1 MKKVVVAMCVFSL
14 FVVLS
19 GAAVAADVIK
29 IGAIY
34 PFTGP
39 MAGTAKMCRD
49 GTLMAVDII
58 NNKYDFDF
66 LFADT
71 EGIPS
76 LGGAKI
82 EVVFAD
88 SAGDPKTGMSE
99 AERLI
104 TSQKVVALVGC
115 YQSSVTK
122 TASQVAERY
131 GIPYVNGD
139 SSSPMLTERKF
150 KWFFRTDPHDGLYA
164 AQQFEHLMQ
173 LEKDFGVSLRRVAL
187 VYENTEFGTF
197 ASRAEEEAA
206 KKYGFE
212 VVENIAYTT
221 GATSLTSEVTRLM
234 SAKPDVVMMAAY
246 ISDQILFTKTFKTMG
261 FAPKVWHNT
270 AAPGEPAYLQSVGAD
285 GNYLFLRQGFC
296 ADQVV
301 NKPVIADV
309 MKIFKEKFGQE
320 MLADAVRSFHA
331 PLALADAFNR
341 AGTTEPE
348 AVRKALLETDI
359 PGKYCLSPWEG
370 IKFDPETHQNVHA
383 QYIICQI
390 QDQKFYTVFP
400 SKFATRKSIFPFPS
414 WEGR

>member
-1 MKKVVVAMCVFSL
+1 MCVASL
-14 FVVLS
+14 VVVLS

-39 MAGTAKMCRD
+39 MATTAEMQRE
-49 GTLMAVDII
+49 GTLVAVDII

-131 GIPYVNGD
+131 GIPFVNGD

-187 VYENTEFGTF
+187 VYENTEYGTF
-197 ASRAEEEAA
+197 AARSEEEAA

-234 SAKPDVVMMAAY
+234 SAKPDVVMLTPY
-246 ISDQILFTKTFKTMG
+246 ISDAILFTKTFKTMG
-261 FAPKVWHNT
+261 FAPKVLHAS
-270 AAPGEPAYLQSVGAD
+270 AAPAEPGYLPAVGAD
-285 GNYLFLRQGFC
+285 GNYVLVRQGFC

-309 MKIFKEKFGQE
+309 MKIYEEKFGQE
-320 MLADAVRSFHA
+320 MLPGAVRSFHA
-331 PLALADAFNR
+331 PLVLADAFNR

-370 IKFDPETHQNVHA
+370 IKFDPETHQNTYA

-400 SKFATRKSIFPFPS
+400 SKFATRETIFPFPS